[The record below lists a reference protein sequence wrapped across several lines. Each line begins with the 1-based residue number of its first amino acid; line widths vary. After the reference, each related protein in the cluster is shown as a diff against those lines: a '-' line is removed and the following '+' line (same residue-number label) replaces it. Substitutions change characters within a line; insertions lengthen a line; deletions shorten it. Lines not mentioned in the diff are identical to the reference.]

1 MSNYLTRT
9 QPRFAVAD
17 RVTDAFSAAAIIG
30 VGLFTLVL
38 SFAIV

>member
-1 MSNYLTRT
+1 MSNSLTRI
-9 QPRFAVAD
+9 QPRLAVTDLVA
-17 RVTDAFSAAAIIG
+17 DAFSAAAVIG